1 MNGYIEFE
9 FKLNGELYDVVTE
22 YATNRLSESD
32 IEYKEDDLTVY
43 NLIDNADSVIVKD
56 RKVNRE
62 DLVEMLDDNAIV
74 TDLAVGEYDLFEE
87 WTEQIDVDDFI
98 EHTESVIIW

>member
-9 FKLNGELYDVVTE
+9 FKLNGDKYEVVTE
-22 YATNRLSESD
+22 YTTNRLYESD
-32 IEYKEDDLTVY
+32 IEKQDDVTVY
-43 NLIDNADSVIVKD
+43 NLINNADIVIVKD
-56 RKVNRE
+56 REVNRE

-74 TDLAVGEYDLFEE
+74 TDLAVGEYDLYEE
-87 WTEQIDVDDFI
+87 WSEQIDVDDFI